1 MIQKRPRK
9 KRGGIKDY
17 LRFEDCMPYA
27 IERLPDGRCVF
38 LNRHYRVVPGKYTR
52 FYGVLAED
60 TFQCPGRVLAS
71 ISLYHRTATQA
82 EREGIIY
89 LYDSSSDMYDATT
102 FTKYLGMLH
111 RLIDI
116 YGAPSIP
123 EIEDYYE

>member
-1 MIQKRPRK
+1 MIQKWPRK

-27 IERLPDGRCVF
+27 IWHLPDGRCVF
-38 LNRHYRVVPGKYTR
+38 LNRNYEVVPGKYTR

-71 ISLYHRTATQA
+71 ISLYHRTASQA
-82 EREGIIY
+82 EKEGIIY
-89 LYDSSSDMYDATT
+89 LYDSSSDMYDAKT

-111 RLIDI
+111 RLIDN
-116 YGAPSIP
+116 YGAPFMP
-123 EIEDYYE
+123 EIEDYDE